1 MANDQQELLDLFDT
15 AYDVTKKEPV
25 DSSMP
30 PSMDAIVKGEKEAK
44 QQDTEEESLD
54 DLFNKAFEQN
64 PHVNTVQGGSKDKPS
79 FFDRVFS
86 RPLER
91 SGERLSGIQ
100 ERVSETLSSTFTTD
114 PEKLMAPVDPSSG
127 TDLGSVT
134 VQVLAEPVSLLF
146 DSAGEALV
154 FGAEKAVGVVATDEQ
169 QQKALQYVA
178 DFMNTEAGE
187 AFAIALEKGGE
198 ALSAFQEKYP
208 NEAANLRSIADLTGA
223 GVFTK
228 FKKSI
233 LDAPTGDG
241 LPPPK
246 EPFTLDKI
254 GMRRVDRP
262 LAGEDKDLWNMAF
275 NTGEKTEAQMDRT
288 TKSSFPFGRNKQLV
302 TEKELKIVDE
312 LKQAGITGNMNS
324 IDAHVQLKDQL
335 DALEE
340 VLIKMSKASDALFEV
355 NPETF
360 RGIMQEKL
368 KVSAQ
373 RYPKAFTNRKQAKR
387 LIDQYF
393 TQFEAFVSERG
404 RTAVGLREARKDF
417 DHWLETSEG
426 VKLGESDASLKG
438 IIGRLIRESSNEAIA
453 INVPESPELLKRMSR
468 LLEVK
473 PEFYRKAKQT
483 AETAVGR
490 YLQWVGFDVLKGRTA
505 FSMAYNVPVA
515 LGLSVVRAPFAVI
528 GNLAKTKYAA
538 KGKARFTY
546 AMRDIFEQ
554 INKKMKTASKSEQ
567 ARWAKEKGV
576 FYSAIRESVQTL
588 EEQYEREEKDKKEEG
603 TRDALAPTSTP

>member
-1 MANDQQELLDLFDT
+1 MANTQQELLDLFDT
-15 AYDVTKKEPV
+15 AYAVKQADPNL
-25 DSSMP
+25 P
-30 PSMDAIVKGEKEAK
+30 PSMDTIVREEKAAI
-44 QQDTEEESLD
+44 QQDAEEESLD
-54 DLFNKAFEQN
+54 SLFKKAFEQN
-64 PHVNTVQGGSKDKPS
+64 PHVSTVQGVSADKPS

-86 RPLER
+86 GPIER
-91 SGERLSGIQ
+91 SGERLSGIK
-100 ERVSETLSSTFTTD
+100 ERISESFTTD
-114 PEKLMAPVDPSSG
+114 PEKLMAPVDPSAG

-134 VQVLAEPVSLLF
+134 IQMLAEPVSLLF
-146 DSAGEALV
+146 DAAGETLV
-154 FGAEKAVGVVATDEQ
+154 FGAEKAIGVLATDEQ
-169 QQKALQYVA
+169 QQKALQYVT

-187 AFAIALEKGGE
+187 AFAIALERGGE
-198 ALSAFQEKYP
+198 ALNAFQEKYP
-208 NEAANLRSIADLTGA
+208 NEASNLRAIADLTGA
-223 GVFTK
+223 GVFKK
-228 FKKSI
+228 FSKSI
-233 LDAPTGDG
+233 LDAPASDG

-246 EPFTLDKI
+246 EPFTVDKI

-288 TKSSFPFGRNKQLV
+288 TSSTFPFGRNKQLV
-302 TEKELKIVDE
+302 TENELEIVDE
-312 LKQAGITGNMNS
+312 LKKAGITGSMNP
-324 IDAHVQLKDQL
+324 IDAHVQLKNQL

-340 VLIKMSKASDALFEV
+340 TLVKMSKSSDAFFEV

-360 RGIMQEKL
+360 RNIMQEKL

-373 RYPKAFTNRKQAKR
+373 RYPKAFANRKQAKR

-393 TQFEAFVSERG
+393 SQFEAFVSERG
-404 RTAVGLREARKDF
+404 RTAVGLRQARKDF

-426 VKLGESDASLKG
+426 VKLGQSDATLKG
-438 IIGRLIRESSNEAIA
+438 IVGRIIRDSSNEAIA

-473 PEFYRKAKQT
+473 PEFYRKAKLT

-515 LGLSVVRAPFAVI
+515 LGLSIVRAPFAVI

-567 ARWAKEKGV
+567 AKWAKEKGV
-576 FYSAIRESVQTL
+576 FYSAIREAVQTL
-588 EEQYEREEKDKKEEG
+588 EEQYETEEKDNKE
-603 TRDALAPTSTP
+603 RSKDAPAPT